1 MTAHQRGFSL
11 VELIAVIIILGIISV
26 SLFFRLDVTRTGAI
40 QSSRDDLIAALF
52 FAQQQAMM
60 RANND
65 PNAKVEISLTITLN
79 TISVTENGAPIV
91 VSNGHYPLNLP
102 KGVTLSAV
110 NATGSIVSNLS
121 LNYDKLGRTTATTIT
136 LTGSG
141 NSSGVSARVRVEAS
155 GYAFAN

>member
-1 MTAHQRGFSL
+1 MKKGEYGFTL
-11 VELIAVIIILGIISV
+11 LELITIIVLIGVISIV
-26 SLFFRLDVTRTGAI
+26 LFSRMDSTGTAPI

-60 RANND
+60 RSNI
-65 PNAKVEISLTITLN
+65 KLVLTTN
-79 TISVTENGAPIV
+79 TISVEENNIPIKV
-91 VSNGHYPLNLP
+91 TSNYYPLGVAT
-102 KGVTLSAV
+102 GVTL
-110 NATGSIVSNLS
+110 TPITLY
-121 LNYDKLGRTTATTIT
+121 YDKLGRTTPTNIT